1 MEQLKTSR
9 NPKKWEILKNIKNN
23 MSQQEWQ
30 THLKDIEILK
40 NLINIYGDFEKSS
53 DSKYFKNL
61 KSV

>member
-1 MEQLKTSR
+1 
-9 NPKKWEILKNIKNN
+9 